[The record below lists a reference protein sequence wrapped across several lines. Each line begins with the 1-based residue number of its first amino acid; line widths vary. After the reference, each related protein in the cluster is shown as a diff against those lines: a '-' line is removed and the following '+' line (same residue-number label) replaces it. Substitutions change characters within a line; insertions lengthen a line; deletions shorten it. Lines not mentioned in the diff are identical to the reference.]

1 MSLEIIIVLVIILAA
16 VILFITETIPIDLV
30 AISAMSLLLITGI
43 LSPEEALRG
52 FGDDATITIAAMF
65 ILSAGLFRTGLISY
79 IGRDVVKLFHKNFWL
94 AIILMMLLVGIL
106 SGFIN
111 NTPIVA
117 IFLPV
122 LLQVSRETDISASK
136 LLMPLSFA
144 SIFGGICTLIGTS
157 TNIVV
162 SSITV
167 QYGQPAFS
175 MFEFTHLG
183 LLFFAAGIIYM
194 IIFGIPILSKKKET
208 ANLTGAYNLNNYL
221 TEIIIQE
228 NSSVIGSKIK
238 DSTLYKNMDIDILEI
253 IRGDER
259 IFLPSLNET
268 LREKDILRVKCNIE
282 NIKEIQEKEGIIL
295 KAGSKQSEEEA
306 TESKKNS
313 LIEAVIAPHSVF
325 IGKTLK
331 QINFK
336 GRFNATALAIR
347 HRGRVMNENISTTKL
362 IAGDALIIEI
372 NEESLERLKSNQSFV
387 VISEVETP
395 TFIKAKI
402 AIAVTIIA
410 GVVITATTGIFP
422 IVVSALIGAVLLVIT
437 RCISLEHAY
446 RSVDWQII
454 LLLAGSFALGTALEK
469 TGAAR
474 LLSEN
479 IISIFGSAGNF
490 AILSIFYIITL
501 VLTEVMSNNATA
513 VLITPIALVTAAS
526 LGVDPRPFLITVMFA
541 ASLAF
546 MSPVG
551 YQTHLL
557 IYNPGRY
564 KYLDFLKVGTPLN
577 ILFWLMAT
585 FLIPMFFPF

>member
-372 NEESLERLKSNQSFV
+372 NEENLERLKSNQSFV